1 MATTRMLLMTLAVL
15 CSSTLEA
22 DEPARPQISLD
33 GQWQFKLDP
42 NDEGVARRWYATEVN
57 FPDTISVPGNWQ
69 SQGFGEP
76 RNHLSHDYQGKAW
89 YRRFVTIPAD
99 WAGKRFW
106 LHLGGVTALGE
117 VYVNEKHVGS
127 VDHYLTPYEF
137 DVTDFVR
144 VGTENVISCQVDSRS
159 GCHDPHRD
167 PIVRPG
173 PVGMFNFWA
182 HWGGL
187 YRPVYLEARSNPAI
201 DTLFVT
207 SNIEQGLALAKVVL
221 TRSAPGRAWDGEL
234 TVSITPVSGGSTSTA
249 EGSVHFGEGQLAS
262 EEAVVSVAVKDAKL
276 WSPEDPFL
284 YHVEAA
290 VLENGVPIDTKR
302 DRFGMREIVAGKGG
316 TLLLNGRPYFIRGLG
331 DDYVE
336 PITGTLVPDKNV
348 YLERIQLCKRY
359 GFNGFRYLGHTPS
372 REVFDAA
379 DEAGFLILAEA
390 PAYWNMWPR
399 QDEIIPLYK
408 TMVAQ
413 IIREHHNHP
422 SWYAWSAGNEFSS
435 NSPWMDYILY
445 AHDTFQK
452 MDPTRFFIGS
462 EGTGIFP
469 MDIVTAANMFVPD
482 QGGGA
487 IDQSFHGLVSEVA
500 YFKQS
505 LSDADLSKLAKPG
518 SGYAEMVRSLKPSGY
533 WRLNETAVGNVSDSS
548 GNGLNGL
555 CEESVSRD
563 NLGQP
568 GVLLASDS
576 GGSMR
581 FGAGVPALSLESVA
595 KTAFAAGNQS
605 FSLSIWVKPDQFA
618 KGDYGTPFACGT
630 ASPGSAFLLSMDGE
644 EGTGKVLIGL
654 WLSNV
659 AKSTLSLRVGEWNH
673 VGATYDGEKLK
684 LFINGQA
691 DTSTTVRLMTEPLD
705 GRIGN
710 LIRKASD
717 FNRIQNLPH
726 IWHEFN
732 NVYAG
737 SLPDLTIAPK
747 YTGIIR
753 DNNCVAFHV
762 QEIADYGLTQRYN
775 DIRKRSLDFFH
786 LYLKDAYETARKS
799 PTLDGY
805 NYWLMTDLPGGVEG
819 DPSCLGLLNM
829 FYEPEKFPDP
839 KPFLRFNGETVI
851 LVSAPADDRI
861 LSAGER
867 KPIAISVSH
876 YGKEPVNKGR
886 LVWKLKHGS
895 TVIEEGAVDGINI
908 AVGEV
913 KEVATLGCSPG
924 TFDHAVKLTLEA
936 RLIASA
942 CEQDN
947 EWNFWAFPDKKRDFT
962 GSGIANR
969 TDTAVLNERY
979 GADSAAPL
987 DKSRVVITDKMDAAV
1002 LDYVCGGGT
1011 VVLLTEAGVLQHSV
1025 SITFWPQGLR
1035 SVGSVVEDHPAVNE
1049 FPNDGYCAFQFLR
1062 LFGTSVEAFDLT
1074 TKDSLERARFSSVIW
1089 GLKADFDSSSEFQWP
1104 DPRARTKLSRCG
1116 LVCEGRIGR
1125 GKLLTCSLRVLSG
1138 IQSGLPEAGYLMDCL
1153 VDHALSETFA
1163 PASEPLTVEE
1173 AKRVFKIPPPV
1184 VP

>member
-1 MATTRMLLMTLAVL
+1 MTATRILLTTLASL
-15 CSSTLEA
+15 FGAALAA

-42 NDEGVARRWYATEVN
+42 KDEGVAGRWFAAEAT
-57 FPDTISVPGNWQ
+57 FPDKIMVPGNWQ
-69 SQGFGEP
+69 AQGFGEP

-89 YRRFVTIPAD
+89 YRRTVTIPSN
-99 WAGKRFW
+99 WAGKRLW
-106 LHLGGVTALGE
+106 LHLGGVTAVGE

-137 DVTDFVR
+137 DITDFAR
-144 VGTENVISCQVDSRS
+144 VGTENVIICQVDSKS

-167 PIVRPG
+167 PVVRPG

-187 YRPVYLEARSNPAI
+187 YRPVRLEARSDPAI

-207 SNIEQGLALAKVVL
+207 SNVEQGLALAKVVL
-221 TRSAPGRAWDGEL
+221 KRTVPGRAWDGKV
-234 TVSITPVSGGSTSTA
+234 TVSIAPVKGGPTSAA
-249 EGSVHFGEGQLAS
+249 EGTVHFAEGQVAS
-262 EEAVVSVAVKDAKL
+262 EESVVSVAVKNAQH

-284 YHVEAA
+284 YDVEAA
-290 VLENGVPIDTKR
+290 VLENGVRIDAKR

-316 TLLLNGRPYFIRGLG
+316 TLLLNGRPYFVRGLG

-336 PITGTLVPDKNV
+336 PITGTLIPDKNV
-348 YLERIQLCKRY
+348 YLERINLCKQY
-359 GFNGFRYLGHTPS
+359 GFNGFRYLGHTPA

-390 PAYWNMWPR
+390 PAYWNGWPR
-399 QDEIIPLYK
+399 QHEIIPLYK

-469 MDIVTAANMFVPD
+469 MDIVTAASMFAAD

-487 IDQSFHGLVSEVA
+487 IDQSFNGLVSEVA

-505 LSDADLSKLAKPG
+505 LPEADLAKLAKPG
-518 SGYAEMVRSLKPSGY
+518 SGYAEIVRSLKPSGY
-533 WRLNETAVGNVSDSS
+533 WRLNETAVGNMADSS
-548 GNGLNGL
+548 GNGLNGV
-555 CEESVSRD
+555 CQENVPHDS
-563 NLGQP
+563 LGQP
-568 GVLLASDS
+568 GVLPASDS
-576 GGSMR
+576 SGSIR
-581 FGAGVPALSLESVA
+581 FGADVPAISLESVA
-595 KTAFAAGNQS
+595 KTTFAAGNQP
-605 FSLSIWVKPDQFA
+605 FSLSIWVKPDKFA

-630 ASPGSAFLLSMDGE
+630 ASLGSAFLLSMDGE
-644 EGTGKVLIGL
+644 EGTGKVMIGL
-654 WLSNV
+654 WMSNV
-659 AKSTLSLRVGEWNH
+659 AKSTLSLRAGEWNH

-684 LFINGQA
+684 LYINGQA
-691 DTSTTVRLMTEPLD
+691 DTVTAVRLMTEPLD

-717 FNRIQNLPH
+717 INRIQNMPH

-747 YTGIIR
+747 YTGVIR
-753 DNNCVAFHV
+753 DNNCVAFHIK
-762 QEIADYGLTQRYN
+762 EIADYGLTERYP
-775 DIRKRSLDFFH
+775 DIRKRSVDFFR

-819 DPSCLGLLNM
+819 DPASLGLLNM
-829 FYEPEKFPDP
+829 FYEPEKYPNP

-851 LVSAPADDRI
+851 LVSASAGDRI
-861 LSAGER
+861 LRAGER
-867 KPIAISVSH
+867 KPIALRVSH
-876 YGKEPVNKGR
+876 YGAKPVREGK
-886 LVWKLKHGS
+886 LIWKLKHGS
-895 TVIEEGAVDGINI
+895 TVIEDGVVDGISI

-913 KEVATLGCSPG
+913 REVAALSCNPG

-936 RLIASA
+936 RLIASD

-947 EWNFWAFPDKKRDFT
+947 EWDFWAFPAKKRDFT
-962 GSGIANR
+962 GNGIANK
-969 TDTAVLNERY
+969 TDAAALNERY
-979 GADSAAPL
+979 GVDPGVSP
-987 DKSRVVITDKMDAAV
+987 DKSRVVVADRMDAAV

-1011 VVLLTEAGVLQHSV
+1011 VVLLTEAGVLQHPV
-1025 SITFWPQGLR
+1025 PITFLPQGLR
-1035 SVGSVVEDHPAVNE
+1035 SVGSVVENHPAVND
-1049 FPNDGYCAFQFLR
+1049 FPNDGYCAFQFVR
-1062 LFGTSVEAFDLT
+1062 LFGAGADAFDLT
-1074 TKDSLERARFSSVIW
+1074 TKDSLERNRFSPVIW
-1089 GLKADFDSSSEFQWP
+1089 GMKADFDSTSEFQWP

-1116 LVCEGRIGR
+1116 LVSEGRIGR
-1125 GKLLTCSLRVLSG
+1125 GKVLTCSLRVLSG
-1138 IQSGLPEAGYLMDCL
+1138 IRNGMPEAGYLLDCL
-1153 VDHALSETFA
+1153 VDYAISESFA
-1163 PASEPLTVEE
+1163 PKSEPLTLEE
-1173 AKRVFKIPPPV
+1173 AKQVFKTP
-1184 VP
+1184 

>member
-1 MATTRMLLMTLAVL
+1 MLLMAQAVL
-15 CSSTLEA
+15 CINALAA

-42 NDEGVARRWYATEVN
+42 KDEGVAKRWFATEAT

-89 YRRFVTIPAD
+89 YRRSVTIPAD

-106 LHLGGVTALGE
+106 LHFGGVTALGE

-221 TRSAPGRAWDGEL
+221 TRSAPERAWDGQL
-234 TVSITPVSGGSTSTA
+234 TVSVTPVSGGPASTA

-276 WSPEDPFL
+276 WSPDDPFL

-290 VLENGVPIDTKR
+290 VLENGVRIDTKR

-348 YLERIQLCKRY
+348 YLERIQLCKGY

-469 MDIVTAANMFVPD
+469 MDIVTAANVFVPD

-487 IDQSFHGLVSEVA
+487 IDQTFHGLVSEVA

-505 LSDADLSKLAKPG
+505 LSDVDLSKLAQPG

-533 WRLNETAVGNVSDSS
+533 WRLNETAVGNVADSS

-555 CEESVSRD
+555 CEASVLRD

-568 GVLLASDS
+568 GVLPASDS

-595 KTAFAAGNQS
+595 KTAFAAGNQP

-673 VGATYDGEKLK
+673 VGATHDGEKLK

-691 DTSTTVRLMTEPLD
+691 DAVTTVRFMTEPLD

-737 SLPDLTIAPK
+737 SLPDLTIEPK

-762 QEIADYGLTQRYN
+762 KEIADYGLTQRYP

-876 YGKEPVNKGR
+876 YGKKAVNEGR

-913 KEVATLGCSPG
+913 KEVATLSCSPG

-947 EWNFWAFPDKKRDFT
+947 EWTFWAFPDKKRDFT

-969 TDTAVLNERY
+969 TDAAVLNERY
-979 GADSAAPL
+979 GADSAVPL
-987 DKSRVVITDKMDAAV
+987 DKSRVVVTD
-1002 LDYVCGGGT
+1002 T
-1011 VVLLTEAGVLQHSV
+1011 
-1025 SITFWPQGLR
+1025 
-1035 SVGSVVEDHPAVNE
+1035 
-1049 FPNDGYCAFQFLR
+1049 
-1062 LFGTSVEAFDLT
+1062 
-1074 TKDSLERARFSSVIW
+1074 
-1089 GLKADFDSSSEFQWP
+1089 
-1104 DPRARTKLSRCG
+1104 
-1116 LVCEGRIGR
+1116 
-1125 GKLLTCSLRVLSG
+1125 
-1138 IQSGLPEAGYLMDCL
+1138 
-1153 VDHALSETFA
+1153 
-1163 PASEPLTVEE
+1163 
-1173 AKRVFKIPPPV
+1173 RVFRADCRRLDT
-1184 VP
+1184 